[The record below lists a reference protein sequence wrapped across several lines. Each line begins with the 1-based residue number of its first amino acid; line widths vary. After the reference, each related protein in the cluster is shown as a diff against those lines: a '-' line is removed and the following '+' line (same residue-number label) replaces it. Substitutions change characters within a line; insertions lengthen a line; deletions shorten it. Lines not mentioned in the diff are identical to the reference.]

1 MKVQKVLLVCS
12 GNTCR
17 SPMAAALLR
26 EIWRRA
32 DPGWELQVDS
42 AGTGAFPGL
51 PAAGNAVAAMQ
62 ARGIDLSGHR
72 SQTVVGLEG
81 YDLVLGMTRAHRD
94 ALRTRFPAH
103 ADRIF
108 TLAEYAGTGGDLSD
122 PFGGS
127 LEVYEE
133 TARALEHLLKAVVER
148 IRREG
153 SGTQ

>member
-1 MKVQKVLLVCS
+1 MRVQKVLLVCS

-26 EIWRRA
+26 DLWRRA
-32 DPGWELQVDS
+32 DPGWDLQVDS
-42 AGTGAFPGL
+42 AGLGAFPGL
-51 PAAGNAVAAMQ
+51 PAAENAVTAMK

-72 SQTVVGLEG
+72 SRPVAGLEG

-94 ALRTRFPAH
+94 ALRARYPAF

-108 TLAEYAGTGGDLSD
+108 TLGEYAGTGGDLSD

-127 LEVYEE
+127 LEVYEQ
-133 TARALEHLLKAVVER
+133 TARALEQALQAVVER

-153 SGTQ
+153 SGAQ

>member
-1 MKVQKVLLVCS
+1 MRIQRVLLVCS

-26 EIWRRA
+26 ELWRRA
-32 DPGWELQVDS
+32 GAGWDLEVDS
-42 AGTGAFPGL
+42 AGLGAFPGL
-51 PAAGNAVAAMQ
+51 PAAENAVAAMK

-72 SQTVVGLEG
+72 SKAVAGLEG

-94 ALRTRFPAH
+94 ALRARFPEFAG
-103 ADRIF
+103 RIF
-108 TLAEYAGTGGDLSD
+108 TLAEYAGTGSDLPD

-127 LEVYEE
+127 LEVYER
-133 TARALEHLLKAVVER
+133 TARDLEGGLQAVVER

-153 SGTQ
+153 SGAS